1 MNRDYGNGQFE
12 FIRDS
17 GDRALYRNMHGAI
30 TQTELWDWMST
41 YEPPEGFMFSQAP
54 ELARINA
61 KMLED
66 PISRNH
72 SGGSYG
78 CMMRTMEFIAKNGYD
93 TFKTDTMNYYHE
105 RYPEETLNRGLVE
118 NRNPELEVPCI
129 MPPSPPPVQ

>member
-1 MNRDYGNGQFE
+1 MSRYYGNGQFE

-17 GDRALYRNMHGAI
+17 DDRALYRNMHGAI
-30 TQTELWDWMST
+30 TQTELWDWMSS
-41 YEPPEGFMFSQAP
+41 YSPPQGFMNSDAP
-54 ELARINA
+54 EVTRINT

-66 PISRNH
+66 PISGNH

-78 CMMRTMEFIAKNGYD
+78 CMMRDMEFIAKNGYD
-93 TFKTDTMNYYHE
+93 TFKTKIMTYYQE

-118 NRNPELEVPCI
+118 NQNPELEISNI